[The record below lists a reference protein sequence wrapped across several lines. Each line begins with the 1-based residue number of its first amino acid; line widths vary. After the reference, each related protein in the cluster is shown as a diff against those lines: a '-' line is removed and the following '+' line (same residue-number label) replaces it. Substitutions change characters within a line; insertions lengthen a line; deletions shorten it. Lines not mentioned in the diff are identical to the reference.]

1 MGKNKNKNGQKG
13 TKGLASIGEHVDK
26 DALRHLELPKLG
38 ASNLRSAEELKQ
50 FRAAVDKAVAQVA
63 EYGRLIASA
72 LGDEDKENLAFNID
86 GIFAD
91 EDQVTEFINSTENTV
106 ARRKLARA
114 YLSALVAG
122 IPHNELGLNHL
133 ADQGLELGYFS
144 EAPENDKALHLPF
157 MVDGNYEWQALST
170 PQGQDEEQLLSAIKL
185 IADPV
190 YSAFKQAAD
199 EAKAADQAAER
210 TELDELNRGVESY
223 LLDILKTGGETV
235 FFVPDYNHGGRFFAG
250 GDIRVKVADG
260 HISPVAAVGNCAEQ
274 IRAAVKYGIRVPIQ
288 SLNEERLNIQEYV
301 PPDEFSALMVFY
313 HLCRRAYRY
322 ALKCEKKHAAR
333 AAMQERATVSINDCV
348 LRDADGVAY
357 FFSSKKETFKVGDR
371 TFKGAEGLMERNE
384 AGEFRV
390 VDCPQNLEDLFSK
403 CREFAPADRLE
414 YPLGRMLKDI
424 RSTLKRAEA
433 RQKEDNESPLPV
445 TEADDGRKEFTPRV
459 SVKADAEAALTAT
472 LKPDNQ

>member
-1 MGKNKNKNGQKG
+1 MSKKNKENGQKG
-13 TKGLASIGEHVDK
+13 IVTKGLASIGEHVDK

-122 IPHNELGLNHL
+122 IPHNHEELKHL

-170 PQGQDEEQLLSAIKL
+170 PQGQDEEQLLAAIKQVV
-185 IADPV
+185 D
-190 YSAFKQAAD
+190 K
-199 EAKAADQAAER
+199 AKVADQAVELAE
-210 TELDELNRGVESY
+210 LAELNRGVESY

-235 FFVPDYNHGGRFFAG
+235 FFVPDYNHEGRFFAG
-250 GDIRVKVADG
+250 GDIRVRVADG

-274 IRAAVKYGIRVPIQ
+274 IRAAVKYGIRVPVQ

-459 SVKADAEAALTAT
+459 SVKADAEAALAAT
-472 LKPDNQ
+472 LKPGNQ